1 MEPTR
6 RRGTCG
12 SNATSS
18 GRRCLGSIWNFW
30 CKEAKRS
37 AVLLG
42 PMEGLA
48 RGIYQLGTC
57 SKLYRSGA
65 LDTRIR
71 GATEEEA
78 KSMEVLSKRSALFPR
93 GARRQKTTFHLRLRL
108 QWRRTRVST
117 WAQGPRKR
125 NARCSLLHV
134 LFFALLIILAAARR
148 ARRARRAR
156 GTLVVLLLL
165 GRPIRAQGVVDDGDL
180 LVGDES
186 VAQLLRMRL
195 ANDSSVRKAQEILTA
210 LPTSTRASKA
220 RLMLWTSASKTGSP
234 EMVLAAPARRVRG
247 TARSPVCW
255 VRLTL

>member
-1 MEPTR
+1 M
-6 RRGTCG
+6 
-12 SNATSS
+12 
-18 GRRCLGSIWNFW
+18 
-30 CKEAKRS
+30 K
-37 AVLLG
+37 
-42 PMEGLA
+42 
-48 RGIYQLGTC
+48 
-57 SKLYRSGA
+57 
-65 LDTRIR
+65 
-71 GATEEEA
+71 
-78 KSMEVLSKRSALFPR
+78 VLSKRSALFPG
-93 GARRQKTTFHLRLRL
+93 GARRQEQLFILRLRL